1 MSDKIFRHLENLEYE
16 KWEYILVPVDNDT
29 KSDIIGEQLMV
40 EFLEP
45 RKYRVK
51 CIPAYIEKLS
61 YNDIITFP
69 ELDTNYSIEYGGYIS
84 VIIKLLDNDVA
95 PLKKFTDK
103 IAFEYLILP
112 NWFAIAFLK
121 SDADELQE
129 MYDILMDNQKY
140 EYYVKGVD
148 HSGKIPILI

>member
-1 MSDKIFRHLENLEYE
+1 MSDKIFRHLENLDYE

-69 ELDTNYSIEYGGYIS
+69 ELDINYSIEYGGYIS

-112 NWFAIAFLK
+112 NWFAIAFPL
-121 SDADELQE
+121 SEAENLDEL
-129 MYDILMDNQKY
+129 YNILNNENKY
-140 EYYVKGVD
+140 AYYIKNVERL
-148 HSGKIPILI
+148 SGAK